1 MQPHLFTPGPVTIPH
16 RIRQRGA
23 EPLISHRREPF
34 FSLLEEISARLKRL
48 LRTKEPPVLFPGSGT
63 GALEALASNL
73 IAPGDRVI
81 SFSCGTF
88 GDRFREI
95 AARRGADIIP
105 ADIPWG
111 RGVTADDVKDGLFRC
126 PDPAAVLLTHNETS
140 TGAVTSL
147 GECIAALHPDGPLVL
162 VDAVSSLGA
171 IPCFPEEWG
180 IDGLASCSQKGLL
193 TPPGIAVAALSPR
206 GWARANSFSCPS
218 YYFDLPMHRRFLEK
232 DRPQNPY
239 TPPVTLLYS
248 LDEAL
253 RFLEDFG
260 FGEWFRMKART
271 AGTFGTAC
279 EAMGLSLYVKDPTFR
294 SPAVTAVKVPGGK
307 GKEMKR
313 ALEALGVDAA
323 AGQGKEP
330 SLLRVA
336 HYSPGGWAELSLI
349 AGSIYGAGKKCGL
362 NLRPD
367 FLETAWNRWTKE
379 GE

>member
-1 MQPHLFTPGPVTIPH
+1 MQPHLFTPGPVSIPYE
-16 RIRQRGA
+16 IRQRGA
-23 EPLISHRREPF
+23 EPLVSHRSGPF

-48 LRTKEPPVLFPGSGT
+48 LGTKEPPVLFPGSGT
-63 GALEALASNL
+63 GALEALAANL
-73 IAPGDRVI
+73 IVPGDRVI
-81 SFSCGTF
+81 SFSCGAF

-95 AARRGADIIP
+95 AGRRGADVIP
-105 ADIPWG
+105 VDIPWG
-111 RGVTADDVKDGLFRC
+111 RGVTPDDVKDALARC

-140 TGAVTSL
+140 TGAVTPL
-147 GECIAALHPDGPLVL
+147 GECIAALPPDGPLVL

-171 IPCFPEEWG
+171 MPCFPEEWG

-206 GWARANSFSCPS
+206 GWARAGSRPCPS
-218 YYFDLPMHRRFLEK
+218 YYFDLSLHRRFLEK

-253 RFLEDFG
+253 RYLEDFG
-260 FGEWFRMKART
+260 FGEWFRLKART
-271 AGTFGTAC
+271 AGTFASAC
-279 EAMGLSLYVKDPTFR
+279 EAMGLSLYVEEPAFR
-294 SPAVTAVKVPGGK
+294 SPAVTAVKVPDGK
-307 GKEMKR
+307 GKDMKR

-323 AGQGKEP
+323 AGQGKLT

-336 HYSPGGWAELSLI
+336 HYSPGGWPELSLI
-349 AGSIYGAGKKCGL
+349 AGSIYGAGKMCGL
-362 NLRPD
+362 DLRPD
-367 FLETAWNRWTKE
+367 FPESAWNCWTKE

>member
-1 MQPHLFTPGPVTIPH
+1 M
-16 RIRQRGA
+16 
-23 EPLISHRREPF
+23 
-34 FSLLEEISARLKRL
+34 
-48 LRTKEPPVLFPGSGT
+48 
-63 GALEALASNL
+63 
-73 IAPGDRVI
+73 
-81 SFSCGTF
+81 
-88 GDRFREI
+88 
-95 AARRGADIIP
+95 
-105 ADIPWG
+105 
-111 RGVTADDVKDGLFRC
+111 KDGLFRC

-180 IDGLASCSQKGLL
+180 IDGLASCSQKGCSHLRYCRGG
-193 TPPGIAVAALSPR
+193 TVSPR
-206 GWARANSFSCPS
+206 LGEGELLFLSLICTLTSPCTGGFW
-218 YYFDLPMHRRFLEK
+218 RRTGPK
-232 DRPQNPY
+232 TP